1 MLVTTSEDLITLCQT
16 LRLGDYVAVDTE
28 FMREKTYY
36 ARLCLIQVANDEVVA
51 SIDPLALKDL
61 GPLWT
66 VLFDPGITKVLHAG
80 RQDLEIIRDLT
91 GRLPGPLFDTQIAAT
106 VAGYE
111 DSISYGRLVEAITG
125 ERLDKTL
132 TRTDWSRRPLDPA
145 QIRYAEDDV
154 RYLRLVYKHLRQE
167 LIDTGR
173 LDWVRGDFERLGDP
187 GLYTV
192 EPREMFRKIKKG
204 QLLRPRQLAVLREL
218 AAWRETTAMQRD
230 KPRKWILDDDLLFE
244 IARQTPTSVAQLT
257 RMRGIS
263 EAALQQWGEAII
275 AAVERGLAVPEAE
288 RPQWHERRKLKPG
301 DLALVDLLQALVRQ
315 RGLEHG
321 VAPQLL
327 AGRPDLEAVVAED
340 PEAAVLS
347 GWRAKLVGDELQ
359 ALLAGRLAVRV
370 EEGHLVVEPVARGGG
385 GGLG

>member
-16 LRLGDYVAVDTE
+16 LRQGDYVAVDTE

-61 GPLWT
+61 GPLWA
-66 VLFDPGITKVLHAG
+66 VFFDPGITKVLHAG

-91 GRLPGPLFDTQIAAT
+91 GRLPDPLFDTQIAAT

-111 DSISYGRLVEAITG
+111 DAISYGRLVEAITG

-132 TRTDWSRRPLDPA
+132 TRTDWGRRPLDPA

-187 GLYTV
+187 RLYTV
-192 EPREMFRKIKKG
+192 EPREMFRKIKRG

-288 RPQWHERRKLKPG
+288 WPQWHERRKLKSG

-359 ALLAGRLAVRV
+359 ALLAGRLAVRL
-370 EEGHLVVEPVARGGG
+370 EAGRLVVEPVVRGGG
-385 GGLG
+385 GG